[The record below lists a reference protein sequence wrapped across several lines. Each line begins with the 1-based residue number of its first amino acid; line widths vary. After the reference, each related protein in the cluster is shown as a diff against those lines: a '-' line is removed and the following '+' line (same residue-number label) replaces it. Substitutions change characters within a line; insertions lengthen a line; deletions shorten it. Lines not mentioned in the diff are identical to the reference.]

1 MFLMLRIGDINDL
14 RKGRMYRES
23 TSRWR
28 TFDHPGGRYASF
40 ASCQIIDQRTRVIH
54 LVPLHS
60 HDYYAAR
67 AELKPV
73 DCRALTNALWPTAS
87 ESMRAQLPQML
98 IRYLTQL
105 RGEEF
110 PVPSGERK
118 MISFTVY
125 FDGSISWP
133 AITTLT
139 EERASAPL

>member
-1 MFLMLRIGDINDL
+1 MH
-14 RKGRMYRES
+14 RES

-28 TFDHPGGRYASF
+28 TFDHPGGHYTSF

-60 HDYYAAR
+60 HQYYTAR
-67 AELKPV
+67 AEPKPV
-73 DCRALTNALWPTAS
+73 DCRTLTNTLWPTAS
-87 ESMRAQLPQML
+87 ESMREQLPQML
-98 IRYLTQL
+98 IRYLTEL
-105 RGEEF
+105 RGDEF
-110 PVPSGERK
+110 PIPSGERK